1 MVTEFCNKMN
11 KLMCEIDCSN
21 EDYFIS
27 WLTQWDEDLEYS
39 IYKAEYVETL
49 TIDNM
54 LFLIPKENRKPIK
67 LIIA

>member
-27 WLTQWDEDLEYS
+27 WLTQWDENSEYS
-39 IYKAEYVETL
+39 IYKAEDVECFV
-49 TIDNM
+49 IENK
-54 LFLIPKENRKPIK
+54 LFLIPLADRKPIK

>member
-1 MVTEFCNKMN
+1 MN
-11 KLMCEIDCSN
+11 KLMCEIDYSN

-27 WLTQWDEDLEYS
+27 WLTQWDEDSEYS
-39 IYKAEYVETL
+39 TYNAEDVEIL

-54 LFLIPKENRKPIK
+54 LFLIPKEGRKPIK